1 MSTTSELNFV
11 GAGSRLLWSP
21 TFCWAHLHWRLTFFC
36 KAHLHW
42 RLTFFCQARLHWR
55 LTFFCQAR
63 PLVKHFI
70 IGVRSLPSRNI
81 TCYALLSPGR
91 INRICLYVWIVL
103 FTGIRSFFTATTP
116 LTPLSNPWFRNLKCR
131 AGPRSPT
138 QSPEILGNL
147 LWGQAAGGQEDS
159 FELAL
164 QLVL

>member
-81 TCYALLSPGR
+81 TCYALLSPGW
-91 INRICLYVWIVL
+91 INRIKTIFLDMFICMNCFIYRNKKFLHSNHFTHSIFAWKDKQMFKQL
-103 FTGIRSFFTATTP
+103 FWNIREAFI
-116 LTPLSNPWFRNLKCR
+116 KKK
-131 AGPRSPT
+131 
-138 QSPEILGNL
+138 
-147 LWGQAAGGQEDS
+147 
-159 FELAL
+159 
-164 QLVL
+164 V